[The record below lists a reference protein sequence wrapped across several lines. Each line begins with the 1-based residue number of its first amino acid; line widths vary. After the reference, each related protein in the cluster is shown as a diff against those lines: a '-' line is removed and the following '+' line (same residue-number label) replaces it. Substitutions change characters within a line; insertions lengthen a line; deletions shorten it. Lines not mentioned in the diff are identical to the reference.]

1 MGSSPSSRSCT
12 RIRIEDRRLISTVG
26 GTTSRRQALPP
37 VPILVHM
44 TVMDRIIMQHPSLGM
59 PEGMAEVLREEQPMA
74 REVNT
79 RTYGQQAVTRTP
91 RPLRLPRVAATAAPS
106 SIPFSKH
113 HMYPRLPC
121 CMQTRERRS
130 RTASP
135 RDTRRPSPSTTTTT
149 TTASTRTPPSDLHIP
164 PRRRLDRLSI
174 SHPTVVP
181 LPLAIAPARCRMETT
196 RRHESRRRVAPRRRH
211 VASALHL

>member
-1 MGSSPSSRSCT
+1 M
-12 RIRIEDRRLISTVG
+12 ISTVD

-91 RPLRLPRVAATAAPS
+91 RPLRLPRVAATAAPL

-113 HMYPRLPC
+113 HMYPRLPY

-130 RTASP
+130 KTASP
-135 RDTRRPSPSTTTTT
+135 RDTRRPSPSTTTTTT

-196 RRHESRRRVAPRRRH
+196 RRHESRRRVAPRHRH